1 MLKNDSTNRNYWKF
15 AKVEELLCGA
25 DGKTRAADV
34 KVACKQYK
42 SPGLFTTC
50 CTTPD
55 SYGSEVLKE
64 IAGREDSLPG
74 TRVND
79 SQRPRRNAAVVGE
92 INRREMNIN

>member
-1 MLKNDSTNRNYWKF
+1 MLKNDATNRKYWKL

-34 KVACKQYK
+34 KVASSTNRPVYLRRVVQHLI
-42 SPGLFTTC
+42 PM
-50 CTTPD
+50 
-55 SYGSEVLKE
+55 EVKCLKE

>member
-15 AKVEELLCGA
+15 AIVEELLCGA

-34 KVACKQYK
+34 KVASSTNRPVYLRRVVQHLIPVEMKR
-42 SPGLFTTC
+42 
-50 CTTPD
+50 
-55 SYGSEVLKE
+55 LKE
-64 IAGREDSLPG
+64 IAGREDSLHG